1 MRIQRDLRKERLEE
15 NVKEKNGRYYG
26 NVGLG
31 FVSLLIASMVAGLV
45 AWMVWLKEALDECR
59 QQKLLELKILP

>member
-15 NVKEKNGRYYG
+15 KRKRKKRIDDIMEML
-26 NVGLG
+26 GLG

-45 AWMVWLKEALDECR
+45 AWMVWLKGGFR
-59 QQKLLELKILP
+59 

>member
-15 NVKEKNGRYYG
+15 KRRRKKKMDDIMEML
-26 NVGLG
+26 GLG

-45 AWMVWLKEALDECR
+45 AWMVWLKGGF
-59 QQKLLELKILP
+59 K